1 MNSYCTYSLFLGLN
15 MLELE
20 TLEIR
25 ICLDQKPGWIWR
37 TSQRCQNYHWCLG
50 RSRRAQQ
57 VGVYSESVRGTAK
70 QRIAGAAVGW
80 AKPKQLWCS
89 VPVEAATGSIHG
101 RTMAGQSNNIKQR
114 ETTLG
119 GTTWP
124 CLFPWGFENKFS
136 EAIQAKSV
144 NSCPTFW
151 RKVRVTTARESE
163 PLPLVRKRG

>member
-1 MNSYCTYSLFLGLN
+1 MNSYCTYSSFLGLN

-57 VGVYSESVRGTAK
+57 VGVYSESVRRTAK
-70 QRIAGAAVGW
+70 QRIAGAAGGLGQAQAVVMLSSCGSGDWVHPWKNHGW
-80 AKPKQLWCS
+80 
-89 VPVEAATGSIHG
+89 T
-101 RTMAGQSNNIKQR
+101 IKQR